1 MGFFDFL
8 KKKPQEQP
16 VVEQTEEK
24 DVVEIAGI
32 EVNTTP
38 EKEED
43 IVLNVNE
50 NLGTTTAIN
59 QAVHEVM
66 DEEEIEF
73 HEKAGGTLYQENDD
87 IAAAEEEP
95 EEIGRAHV

>member
-1 MGFFDFL
+1 M
-8 KKKPQEQP
+8 
-16 VVEQTEEK
+16 VEQTEEK

-73 HEKAGGTLYQENDD
+73 HEKPAAHCIRKMMILP
-87 IAAAEEEP
+87 AAEEEP
-95 EEIGRAHV
+95 EVKSN

>member
-43 IVLNVNE
+43 IVLN
-50 NLGTTTAIN
+50 
-59 QAVHEVM
+59 AVSYTHLDVY
-66 DEEEIEF
+66 
-73 HEKAGGTLYQENDD
+73 KRQT
-87 IAAAEEEP
+87 
-95 EEIGRAHV
+95 